1 MVSGQ
6 IEWHMRDLRTAVKE
20 KEGKAERERGEIEA
34 LSLHTGCS
42 DIFHVV
48 LKVG

>member
-6 IEWHMRDLRTAVKE
+6 IERHMRDLRTAVKE
-20 KEGKAERERGEIEA
+20 KEGKAERERGEMEA
-34 LSLHTGCS
+34 LSPHTWCS
-42 DIFHVV
+42 EHVV